1 MTYVGPSQVLV
12 KPLQGDSRGVILRSQ
27 FGHEIDDVR
36 IMGQDRYLVA
46 RTPDTL
52 LLGQLPTFF
61 WEWYQFLNNEASAC
75 HCILQ
80 SIEDIN
86 LFWFQT
92 NIDNILCTICFTRV
106 ISLYKNQSSGYKTV
120 SQTQKHNNL
129 IYINIIDVH
138 ILKILLLGLML
149 KIIFSTYH
157 CVIKPLTCCTGAGCS
172 KKKKVGVS
180 N

>member
-61 WEWYQFLNNEASAC
+61 CEWFQFLNNQASAC

-80 SIEDIN
+80 SIEE
-86 LFWFQT
+86 T
-92 NIDNILCTICFTRV
+92 NGDNILTTICFTRV
-106 ISLYKNQSSGYKTV
+106 IPLYKNQSSSYKTV
-120 SQTQKHNNL
+120 SQTQKQNNL
-129 IYINIIDVH
+129 VYINIIDVH
-138 ILKILLLGLML
+138 ILKILLLGLIL
-149 KIIFSTYH
+149 KIILATYH
-157 CVIKPLTCCTGAGCS
+157 CVIKPLTCCTAAGCS
-172 KKKKVGVS
+172 NKKQVGVS